1 MKKENAVRYLS
12 TLVSDIKLDT
22 HNVTT
27 HYSMLV
33 ILGNYDKESGEH
45 NFLSASFS
53 PVNFDMKDGIII
65 KSTQKRKIP
74 YLIVNILRNSM
85 VILSYP
91 ETWGSE
97 KKIPR
102 EWDDYSHQGSAL
114 LTTAAAMCNRVLDFG
129 LLRLQLWLHWPCME
143 RLLSCVWFSY
153 SFHRYFSL
161 RS

>member
-91 ETWGSE
+91 ET
-97 KKIPR
+97 
-102 EWDDYSHQGSAL
+102 
-114 LTTAAAMCNRVLDFG
+114 
-129 LLRLQLWLHWPCME
+129 
-143 RLLSCVWFSY
+143 
-153 SFHRYFSL
+153 
-161 RS
+161 